1 MNESPDT
8 TGCDGVA
15 TGRDGSVI
23 RPIIATI
30 GEPVPAGR
38 PVIRMHPASRVQNV
52 RFQSEAKGK
61 LTAAFA
67 AGDTENWVE
76 LWFQSPTGDQS
87 DSVIFHLPC
96 TSYAQAVEIAAY
108 HREVWGIP
116 AFD

>member
-1 MNESPDT
+1 MTGRENPET
-8 TGCDGVA
+8 TGCDGMPV
-15 TGRDGSVI
+15 

-38 PVIRMHPASRVQNV
+38 PVIRMNQNV
-52 RFQSEAKGK
+52 RFQSEAKGN

-67 AGDTENWVE
+67 AGAEDNWVE

-96 TSYAQAVEIAAY
+96 VSYAQAVEIAAY